1 MKTINNYDK
10 TFLLVTVARMYYE
23 HHYNQMTIA
32 EKLDLSRPYVSKL
45 LQEASASGIVNITIH
60 DPLDYESPLERRI
73 RLDYELQR
81 VFVTPC
87 IPGEST
93 VSQVSSSAAR
103 YLNSIVKDRD
113 IIGISNGS
121 TMYNFALNV
130 IHRDDLSDIKLVQ
143 LSGEYLNL
151 SHRIFTKENL
161 KLVSEALN
169 ATPYGLPCPLFFE
182 TEQIK
187 KTVLKDSNIQ
197 NVIQLQKK
205 ANIVVFSVGSL
216 GTVGTNSLIKSGFI
230 TQEDLEDL
238 MKNGTVGDIFSHFIN
253 KHGECSNTTLDSR
266 NISLPLSELLKK
278 EHKICLASGR
288 AKLEVLKGALAGRY
302 INVLVIDEEL
312 GKGLVANNSI

>member
-1 MKTINNYDK
+1 MKAINNYDK
-10 TFLLVTVARMYYE
+10 MFLLVTVARMYYE

-32 EKLDLSRPYVSKL
+32 EKLNLSRPYVSKL
-45 LQEASASGIVNITIH
+45 LQEASSSGIVNISIH
-60 DPLDYESPLERRI
+60 DPLDYESPLEKRI
-73 RLDYELQR
+73 RLDYGLQR

-93 VSQVSSSAAR
+93 ISQVSGSAAR
-103 YLNSIVKDRD
+103 YLDSIIKDGD

-121 TMYNFALNV
+121 TMYNFALNI
-130 IHRDDLSDIKLVQ
+130 IHRDDLSDVKLVQ

-161 KLVSEALN
+161 TLISEALN
-169 ATPYGLPCPLFFE
+169 ATPYGLPCPFFFE

-187 KTVLKDSNIQ
+187 RAVLKDSNIQ
-197 NVIQLQKK
+197 RIIKLQKK

-230 TQEDLEDL
+230 TQETLENL
-238 MKNGTVGDIFSHFIN
+238 TKTGTVGDIFSHFIN
-253 KHGECSNTTLDSR
+253 KKGECSSGELDSR
-266 NISLPLSELLKK
+266 NISLPLDELIQK
-278 EHKICLASGR
+278 EHKICIASGR

-302 INVLVIDEEL
+302 VNILVIDEEL
-312 GKGLVANNSI
+312 GKGLISNSSL